1 MTLAD
6 DDTNLMLS
14 EGDSHGKDCWGGDG
28 RNLDVDG
35 DMHEYEEEVA
45 DGVDMTEK

>member
-1 MTLAD
+1 MSSAYKGLPPQGNLLAD

-35 DMHEYEEEVA
+35 DMHE
-45 DGVDMTEK
+45 